1 MSLPWD
7 SIHDFLLHCG
17 SQTDPYSFSE
27 DVLDQIGKLIPFDQG
42 RLYFL
47 DDNGKVRKEHC
58 IGVDKKIVQ
67 DYHNYYSGL
76 DDGCY
81 STASIVK
88 KYTGFHPPAE
98 RCVKNS
104 RSYGENSR
112 FFDEYVQANH
122 IRHSFGLG
130 LWDMGNSLKCLFS
143 LDRTCDID
151 YNIQEVKIMECI
163 QPHLNNFFK
172 NYYYQIQNLPET
184 HVGECP
190 ELTRREKE
198 IAALLV
204 NGVTP
209 QNISRKLYI
218 SITTVNK
225 HIANMHAKL
234 GVSTRQE
241 LIVKLVQ
248 IYGTHIS

>member
-1 MSLPWD
+1 MSLPWN
-7 SIHDFLLHCG
+7 SINEFLLRCG
-17 SQTDPYSFSE
+17 SNTDPYSFGE
-27 DVLDQIGKLIPFDQG
+27 DVLNRIGKLIPFDQG

-58 IGVDKKIVQ
+58 IGVDKKVVQ
-67 DYHNYYSGL
+67 EYHNYYSRL
-76 DDGCY
+76 DDGHY
-81 STASIVK
+81 STVSIVK
-88 KYTGFHPPAE
+88 KYTGFHPAAE
-98 RCVKNS
+98 QCVKNS
-104 RSYGENSR
+104 RSYGGNSR
-112 FFDEYVQANH
+112 FFDEYVQVNH
-122 IRHSFGLG
+122 IQHSFGLG

-151 YNIQEVKIMECI
+151 FNVQEVEIMKCI

-172 NYYYQIQNLPET
+172 NYYFQVQDLPKDT
-184 HVGECP
+184 SGECP
-190 ELTRREKE
+190 GLTRREKE
-198 IAALLV
+198 IAGLLI

-209 QNISRKLYI
+209 QNISRQLYI

-225 HIANMHAKL
+225 HIANMHTKL

-248 IYGTHIS
+248 IYGANIS